1 MSPELGEI
9 APTLVVVEGRRAG
22 ERVPLEAGETT
33 VGRDAMSELAFD
45 DEGVSRHHA
54 LLIRAADTV
63 TIRDLGSTNGTWVNG
78 RPAHDEIELH
88 PGDTVQVGLAAFTLE
103 GARASAVVS
112 PVPVSTRSPG
122 AAPTPSTPVPAAP
135 APRRLGRVRVG
146 RVVLVGG
153 LANLIIVGAGVAIQF
168 ATDWTGIGT
177 WLAAPLTG
185 MVAALVALMKDA
197 MTRPPEPGPAPP
209 GGVPVP
215 APGVAAG
222 PPPGATAPTGV
233 VPPPRRR
240 GGVSVAVGLLVAV
253 LVIGG
258 GGVLVTYAVAT
269 VSGFITGNQV
279 GVDRLQNAPV
289 VVDSSGVVTTV
300 ERVEHTADFTRVE
313 LTVRNGLANTITLP
327 LYGNATL
334 SAEDGTTLVADG
346 FRSSWSDTIPPGQ
359 LRRGTIVFTGHLPDA
374 GTVATLSF
382 ATVFEQGFT
391 GPQSIAVG
399 GLEIAPFDG

>member
-1 MSPELGEI
+1 MAPELGDS
-9 APTLVVVEGRRAG
+9 APVLVVIEGRRAG
-22 ERVPLEAGETT
+22 ERLPLPGGETT
-33 VGRDAMSELAFD
+33 VGRDELSELRFD

-54 LLIRAADTV
+54 LLVRAADTV
-63 TIRDLGSTNGTWVNG
+63 TIQDVGSTNGTWVNG
-78 RPAHDEIELH
+78 RQVWDPQVLQ
-88 PGDTVQVGLAAFTLE
+88 PGDRIQVGLAVFSVE
-103 GARASAVVS
+103 GGRVEAVPPPSAPPATTPTPAPASAPS
-112 PVPVSTRSPG
+112 RPG
-122 AAPTPSTPVPAAP
+122 
-135 APRRLGRVRVG
+135 RLGRVRVG

-153 LANLIIVGAGVAIQF
+153 LANLLIVAAGVVIQF

-185 MVAALVALMKDA
+185 MAASLVAIMKDA
-197 MTRPPEPGPAPP
+197 LTREPEPAPTGPAPP
-209 GGVPVP
+209 APAAGGAPAVPRPVP
-215 APGVAAG
+215 GAG
-222 PPPGATAPTGV
+222 TAPTGV

-240 GGVSVAVGLLVAV
+240 GVSVIVGVLVAV
-253 LVIGG
+253 LVIGV

-279 GVDRLQNAPV
+279 GVDRLQNGPLA
-289 VVDSSGVVTTV
+289 VDSSGVVTTV

-334 SAEDGTTLVADG
+334 SAEDGTTLDADG

-359 LRRGTIVFTGHLPDA
+359 LRRGTIVFNGHLPDA
-374 GTVATLSF
+374 GTTATLSF

-391 GPQSIAVG
+391 GPQSIAVP
-399 GLEIAPFDG
+399 GLAIAPIGE